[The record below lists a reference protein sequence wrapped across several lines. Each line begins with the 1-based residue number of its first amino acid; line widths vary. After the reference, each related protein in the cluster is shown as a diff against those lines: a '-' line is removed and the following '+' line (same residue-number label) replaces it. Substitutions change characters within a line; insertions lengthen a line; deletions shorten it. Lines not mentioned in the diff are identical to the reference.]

1 MKITR
6 RIANIGVL
14 VASLGVGT
22 LATSTILVPSLKAQN
37 PQMQQRVAEVKESMA
52 VNKQLLAQ
60 YTWMEQDII
69 SIKGEEKKEELYN
82 VQLGP
87 DGKPQKTPVDP
98 SSVSDDDRRRR
109 GLRGRII
116 EKKTE
121 EFKEY
126 GEQIKTLV
134 QQYVP
139 PDKDMLQQAYQQ
151 GNVMMGPVGGAPGEY
166 RLVISNYVKQGDN
179 MTLVMNKAQKSLVSL
194 SIATYLND
202 PSDAVKVNVQ
212 FARIPNGP
220 NHVTTETIDGVSKQ
234 LTITVQN
241 SNYQHQ

>member
-1 MKITR
+1 MKSTSR
-6 RIANIGVL
+6 FANMGGL
-14 VASLGVGT
+14 AALLGVGI
-22 LATSTILVPSLKAQN
+22 LAVSALVVPVMRAQN
-37 PQMQQRVAEVKESMA
+37 PEMQQRIAEVKESMT
-52 VNKQLLAQ
+52 VNKMLLAQ

-69 SIKGEEKKEELYN
+69 SIKGDEKKEELYN

-121 EFKEY
+121 EYEEY
-126 GEQIKTLV
+126 GQQIKSLV

-151 GNVMMGPVGGAPGEY
+151 GNVMMGPMGGSPGEY
-166 RLVISNYVKQGDN
+166 KLVLSNYVKQGDN
-179 MTLVMNKAQKSLVSL
+179 MTLVMNKAQKALVSL
-194 SIATYLND
+194 SISTYLND

-212 FARIPNGP
+212 FSRIPGGP
-220 NHVTTETIDGVSKQ
+220 NHVSTETIDGVSKH
-234 LTITVQN
+234 LTIAIQN
-241 SNYQHQ
+241 TNYQHM

>member
-6 RIANIGVL
+6 RIANVGAL
-14 VASLGVGT
+14 GALLGVGI
-22 LATSTILVPSLKAQN
+22 LAASTIFVPSLKAQN
-37 PQMQQRVAEVKESMA
+37 PEMQQRVAEVKESMA

-179 MTLVMNKAQKSLVSL
+179 MTLVMSKAQKSLVSL
-194 SIATYLND
+194 SIATYLTD